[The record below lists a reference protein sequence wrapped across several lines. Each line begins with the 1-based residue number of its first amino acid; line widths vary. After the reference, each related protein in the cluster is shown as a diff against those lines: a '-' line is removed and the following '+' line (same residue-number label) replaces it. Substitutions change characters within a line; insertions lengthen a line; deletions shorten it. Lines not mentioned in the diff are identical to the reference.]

1 MTGKGRSGRNHREYA
16 GESMGLE
23 NSRGKENFRI
33 EFCLPDGSRVIREFQ
48 RPARLILLGGGY
60 VAQALCRLAV
70 RLEFSVSVVDD
81 RAEFANEACFPDA
94 GEILCC
100 GFEEGIRRLAPGRQ
114 DYVAVLTR
122 GHRWDA
128 DCLRTL
134 FKGERPFYLGMI
146 GSRRRVRLLFE
157 QLEQE
162 GCSREILENIHA
174 PIGLDI
180 GAVTVDEIAVSIL
193 AELIQCRNT
202 GNHQEENVLDQK
214 NIDPVFLK
222 QFASGERQMLAV
234 VVERTGSAPVKTGA
248 IMAVNEQG
256 KTFGTIGGGC
266 GEYQVLQQALEYLR
280 EGRDG
285 LISVDL
291 SNANAEEEGMVCG
304 GQMKV
309 FLKFQERKTGDRSL

>member
-1 MTGKGRSGRNHREYA
+1 MD
-16 GESMGLE
+16 LE
-23 NSRGKENFRI
+23 NSSAKENFKI
-33 EFCLPDGSRVIREFQ
+33 EFRLPDGSRVIREFR

-60 VAQALCRLAV
+60 VAQALCRLAA
-70 RLEFSVSVVDD
+70 RLEFAVSVVDD
-81 RAEFANEACFPDA
+81 RAEFANDGCFPDA
-94 GEILCC
+94 VETLCC
-100 GFEEGIRRLAPGRQ
+100 GFEEGIKRLAPGKQ
-114 DYVAVLTR
+114 DYVAILTR

-134 FKGERPFYLGMI
+134 LNGEQPFYLGMI
-146 GSRRRVRLLFE
+146 GSRRRIRLLFE

-162 GCSREILENIHA
+162 GYSREFLGRIHA
-174 PIGLDI
+174 PIGLKI

-202 GNHQEENVLDQK
+202 GNHQKENVLDQK

-222 QFASGERQMLAV
+222 QFSSGERQMLAV

-266 GEYQVLQQALEYLR
+266 GEHLVLQQALEYLR

-291 SNANAEEEGMVCG
+291 NNTMAEEKGMVCG

-309 FLKFQERKTGDRSL
+309 FLKFQERKNGAGSLCVL